1 MVKSVSKKVK
11 LNKKAPHL
19 KYFVLCAVILVFAIY
34 SLITLVSLYSQIGQK
49 KGELKEINNKIA
61 IQEIKNEDMNSLY
74 NSSDEEFAEYIE
86 QIARED
92 LDYIRPGE
100 RVFVNVSGD

>member
-1 MVKSVSKKVK
+1 MSKHSKSAKTTKKV
-11 LNKKAPHL
+11 PYL
-19 KYFVLCAVILVFAIY
+19 KYFVLCAVILVFSIY
-34 SLITLVSLYSQIGQK
+34 SLVTLVNLYSQIGEK
-49 KGELKEINNKIA
+49 KGELSQINNKIA
-61 IQEIKNEDMNSLY
+61 IQEIKNEDMNNLY

-92 LDYIRPGE
+92 LDFIIPGE

>member
-1 MVKSVSKKVK
+1 MKKSVKI
-11 LNKKAPHL
+11 NKKSPYL
-19 KYFVLCAVILVFAIY
+19 KYFVLCAVVLVFAIY
-34 SLITLVSLYSQIGQK
+34 SLVTLVSLYSQIGDK